1 MQVLHASLMT
11 CDTHE
16 HLVYLISLCSKYRWK
31 LEQLFQ
37 QAVYQDKEME
47 GEEEEEEEEDTYQVR
62 IQLHHMYI
70 SVQLTLKPLAPSVW
84 IIVIVHKTV
93 IGLSVG

>member
-1 MQVLHASLMT
+1 MHHCMS
-11 CDTHE
+11 CDAHE

-37 QAVYQDKEME
+37 QAAYQDKEMEGE

-62 IQLHHMYI
+62 AQFHHMYI
-70 SVQLTLKPLAPSVW
+70 RVYNSL
-84 IIVIVHKTV
+84 
-93 IGLSVG
+93 